1 MKRFGKQLKKY
12 WWLILGPSPIVLFLL
27 SVTYF
32 AAIGLYNDTQPAPR
46 GSYKEIASLKNLQ
59 NPVAVVV
66 ENCMSRN
73 NLPYRITKPDHS
85 LQVQESIFEK
95 SIRRCYS
102 ELRVAHMHD
111 KDDNW
116 ERKYSRWRGF

>member
-12 WWLILGPSPIVLFLL
+12 WWLILGLSPIVLFLL

-32 AAIGLYNDTQPAPR
+32 AVIGLYNDTQPAPR
-46 GSYKEIASLKNLQ
+46 GSYKEIASLKNLR

-73 NLPYRITKPDHS
+73 NLPYR
-85 LQVQESIFEK
+85 
-95 SIRRCYS
+95 
-102 ELRVAHMHD
+102 
-111 KDDNW
+111 
-116 ERKYSRWRGF
+116 